1 MLEKEIENL
10 ILEYLSYMPGYF
22 WKNQS
27 VGVYDSVRKQ
37 FRKSHNKFHVN
48 GISDILGCLPGGLL
62 VGIEV
67 KTKKGRATENQK
79 AFLEKIDRLGG
90 ITFIARSVEDVKE
103 QLEELERRKGQG
115 FMAMNEEKI
124 KPCPFCGSSNIGI
137 ESSSGAWM
145 MFCKN
150 EKCGNMGFAETKILY
165 YEDALKKWNTRKDVP

>member
-48 GISDILGCLPGGLL
+48 GVSDILGCLPGGRL

-67 KTKKGRATENQK
+67 KTKKGRATANQK
-79 AFLEKIDRLGG
+79 AFMEKIGNCGALP
-90 ITFIARSVEDVKE
+90 FIARSVEDVKE
-103 QLEELERRKGQG
+103 QLEELKERNKIDRAAALLGIRK
-115 FMAMNEEKI
+115 
-124 KPCPFCGSSNIGI
+124 P
-137 ESSSGAWM
+137 
-145 MFCKN
+145 
-150 EKCGNMGFAETKILY
+150 
-165 YEDALKKWNTRKDVP
+165 